1 MNQAVT
7 KLNIEISPLKEGEN
21 VQTKVKAKNHSFKY
35 NDSEKLAL
43 KKLNYEFQSG
53 ELIGII
59 GPAEAGKT
67 TLGLSIKAIVPH
79 KLDGAWGG
87 ALDVCGKDIL
97 ESDVSTISR
106 FVSMT
111 FQDPESQIIG
121 SSVEEDLVFGPENYN
136 IPPEVIR
143 EKMKWAM
150 DAVGLSEE
158 FLKKHPHRLSGGEKQ
173 RLAIASAIICGPEVI
188 ILDEP
193 TAEIDPVG
201 KYDVIKIVEKLK
213 KSQTKTIL
221 LIEQDLEHLVR
232 FADKLLVLN
241 KGELVAFHNTREVL
255 KDTDKLLDM
264 HINVPEVVVLWN
276 ELKKLGLD
284 IPIFVSVEEA
294 ISVLRNYFVK
304 NKEELVV
311 KSSAKLTPTHE
322 TEEVIKVEQMSFSY
336 ETSDQI
342 LHDINLSIKKGEFV
356 AVLGKNGTGKT
367 TLVKHFN
374 GLLKPTKG
382 KVFVNGIPTNKK
394 TVAQLSRNVGYVFQN
409 PNHQIFEDTVE
420 KEIMFGP
427 KNLGWTAEQI
437 AEKTQFALKLCDLE
451 KVKDQH
457 PTMLNRAQ
465 KQLLIIASVVAMD
478 VDVLIVDEPTTGLDY
493 SNCQLVGQVLT
504 NIQKQGKTVVLITH
518 DMNFVA
524 KYAERTIVVN
534 NGEVDEDDVTHKV
547 FTNIEKLEKAHLY
560 PPQITQVAAQLEEF
574 GFTEPV
580 LTVQGFL
587 NHLSWKGNS

>member
-1 MNQAVT
+1 MNQQAA
-7 KLNIEISPLKEGEN
+7 KLKIDYNHAKEVEN
-21 VQTKVKAKNHSFKY
+21 SETRVIANNQSFKY
-35 NDSEKLAL
+35 KDSDKLAL
-43 KKLNYEFQSG
+43 KNLNYEFCSG

-59 GPAEAGKT
+59 GAAEAGKT

-87 ALDVCGKDIL
+87 SLDVCGKDIL
-97 ESDVSTISR
+97 KSDVSTISR
-106 FVSMT
+106 LVSMT

-136 IPPEVIR
+136 IPPQVIR
-143 EKMKWAM
+143 EKIKWAM
-150 DAVGLSEE
+150 DAVGLSKE

-173 RLAIASAIICGPEVI
+173 RLAIASAIICDPEVI

-201 KYDVIKIVEKLK
+201 KYEVIKIVEKLK
-213 KSQTKTIL
+213 KSSTKTIL

-241 KGELVAFHNTREVL
+241 KGELIAFNHTREVL

-276 ELKKLGLD
+276 ELNKLGLD
-284 IPIFVSVEEA
+284 IPIFVTVEEA
-294 ISVLRNYFVK
+294 ISVLRNYFSK
-304 NKEELVV
+304 NKGELVV
-311 KSSAKLTPTHE
+311 KSSAEITPMIE
-322 TEEVIKVEQMSFSY
+322 TEEIIKVEQMSFSY
-336 ETSDQI
+336 DSSNQI
-342 LHDINLSIKKGEFV
+342 LHDINLSIRKGEFV

-382 KVFVNGIPTNKK
+382 KVFVNGMPTNKK

-409 PNHQIFEDTVE
+409 PNHQIFEDSVE

-427 KNLGWTAEQI
+427 KNLGWTEEQI
-437 AEKTQFALKLCDLE
+437 EQKTQFALNLCGLE

-465 KQLLIIASVVAMD
+465 KQLLIIASVIAMD
-478 VDVLIVDEPTTGLDY
+478 VDVLIVDEPTTGLDF
-493 SNCQLVGQVLT
+493 SNSQLVGQVLT

-518 DMNFVA
+518 DMNFMA

-534 NGEVDEDDVTHKV
+534 NGKVEVDDMTRKV
-547 FTNIEKLEKAHLY
+547 FTNIERLEKAHLY
-560 PPQITQVAAQLEEF
+560 PPQVTQVAAQLEEF

-580 LTVQGFL
+580 LTVREFV
-587 NHLSWKGNS
+587 NHLSWKGSS